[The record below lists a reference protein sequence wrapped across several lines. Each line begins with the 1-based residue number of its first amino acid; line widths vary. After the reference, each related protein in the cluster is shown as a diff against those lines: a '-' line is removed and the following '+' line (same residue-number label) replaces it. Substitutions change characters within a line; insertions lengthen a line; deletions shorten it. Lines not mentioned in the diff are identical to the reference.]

1 MIYIYIF
8 YFLFFGFL
16 LTAIIGLLA
25 SWIDRKVTAKVQYR
39 VGPPLLQP
47 LIDIVKLLGKETL
60 IPAGSSKI
68 TFLMAPVI
76 GFASVILVST
86 LLWVNNI
93 YPTKSFLGDLIVVLY
108 LLVIPSI
115 SIIMGGFA
123 SKNPLASLG
132 ASREMK
138 LILSYELPFI
148 LAVLVAVIKSGF
160 TFRLGEI
167 LAFQAQNG
175 AFVTSWSG
183 TLALIVAIICMQAKL
198 ALVPFDIPEA
208 ETEIVGGPLIDI
220 VKLLGKETLIPA
232 GASKITFLMAPVI
245 GLASVILVST
255 LLWINNIY
263 PARSFLGDLIVV
275 LYLLVIPSISI
286 IMGGF
291 ASRNPLASLGAS
303 REMKLILSYELP
315 FILAI
320 LVAVIKSGF
329 TFRLG
334 EILIFQGQNGAF
346 VKSWSGTLALIVA
359 IICMQAKLALV
370 PFDIPEAE
378 TEISGGVLIE
388 YSGTGLA
395 IYRLMKNMLMFTVP
409 FFLIIVF
416 MGGLRFDGIHLLYG
430 GLKYIGLVALMT
442 VIRNTNP
449 RVRID
454 QAVKFFWGPM
464 TIIAIIAIILA
475 LLGR

>member
-1 MIYIYIF
+1 MIYIF

-16 LTAIIGLLA
+16 LTAIIGLIA
-25 SWIDRKVTAKVQYR
+25 SWIDRKVTARVQYR

-76 GFASVILVST
+76 G
-86 LLWVNNI
+86 
-93 YPTKSFLGDLIVVLY
+93 
-108 LLVIPSI
+108 
-115 SIIMGGFA
+115 
-123 SKNPLASLG
+123 
-132 ASREMK
+132 
-138 LILSYELPFI
+138 
-148 LAVLVAVIKSGF
+148 
-160 TFRLGEI
+160 
-167 LAFQAQNG
+167 
-175 AFVTSWSG
+175 
-183 TLALIVAIICMQAKL
+183 
-198 ALVPFDIPEA
+198 
-208 ETEIVGGPLIDI
+208 
-220 VKLLGKETLIPA
+220 
-232 GASKITFLMAPVI
+232 
-245 GLASVILVST
+245 LASVILVST

-263 PARSFLGDLIVV
+263 PAKSFLGDLIVV

-303 REMKLILSYELP
+303 REMKLILGYELP
-315 FILAI
+315 FILAV
-320 LVAVIKSGF
+320 LVTVIKSGF

-334 EILIFQGQNGAF
+334 EILTFQAQNGAF
-346 VKSWSGTLALIVA
+346 VGSWSGTLALIVA

-378 TEISGGVLIE
+378 TEIVGGPLIE
-388 YSGTGLA
+388 YSGSGLA
-395 IYRLMKNMLMFTVP
+395 IYRLMKNMLLFTVP
-409 FFLIIVF
+409 FFLIILF
-416 MGGLRFDGIHLLYG
+416 IGGLKFDGIHLLYSV
-430 GLKYIGLVALMT
+430 LKYIGLVALMT

-454 QAVKFFWGPM
+454 QAVKFFWGPV

>member
-1 MIYIYIF
+1 MIYIF
-8 YFLFFGFL
+8 YFIVFGFL

-68 TFLMAPVI
+68 TFLIAPVI
-76 GFASVILVST
+76 GF
-86 LLWVNNI
+86 
-93 YPTKSFLGDLIVVLY
+93 
-108 LLVIPSI
+108 
-115 SIIMGGFA
+115 
-123 SKNPLASLG
+123 
-132 ASREMK
+132 
-138 LILSYELPFI
+138 
-148 LAVLVAVIKSGF
+148 
-160 TFRLGEI
+160 
-167 LAFQAQNG
+167 
-175 AFVTSWSG
+175 
-183 TLALIVAIICMQAKL
+183 
-198 ALVPFDIPEA
+198 
-208 ETEIVGGPLIDI
+208 
-220 VKLLGKETLIPA
+220 
-232 GASKITFLMAPVI
+232 
-245 GLASVILVST
+245 ASVILVST

-263 PARSFLGDLIVV
+263 PAKSFLGDLIVV

-320 LVAVIKSGF
+320 LVTVIKSGF

-334 EILIFQGQNGAF
+334 EILVFQEQNGAF
-346 VKSWSGTLALIVA
+346 VRSWSGILALIVA
-359 IICMQAKLALV
+359 IISMQAKLALV

-378 TEISGGVLIE
+378 TEIAGGPLIE
-388 YSGTGLA
+388 YSGSGLA

-442 VIRNTNP
+442 VIRNINP

-454 QAVKFFWGPM
+454 QAIKFFWEPM
-464 TIIAIIAIILA
+464 TIIAIIAVILA

>member
-1 MIYIYIF
+1 MIYIF

-76 GFASVILVST
+76 GLASVILVST
-86 LLWVNNI
+86 LLWINNI
-93 YPTKSFLGDLIVVLY
+93 YPAKSFMGDLIVVLY
-108 LLVIPSI
+108 LLVIPSV

-123 SKNPLASLG
+123 SRNPLASLG

-138 LILSYELPFI
+138 LVLGYELPFI
-148 LAVLVAVIKSGF
+148 LAILVTVIKSGF

-167 LAFQAQNG
+167 LTFQAQNG
-175 AFVTSWSG
+175 AFVRSWSG

-208 ETEIVGGPLIDI
+208 ETEIVGGPLI
-220 VKLLGKETLIPA
+220 
-232 GASKITFLMAPVI
+232 
-245 GLASVILVST
+245 
-255 LLWINNIY
+255 
-263 PARSFLGDLIVV
+263 
-275 LYLLVIPSISI
+275 
-286 IMGGF
+286 
-291 ASRNPLASLGAS
+291 
-303 REMKLILSYELP
+303 
-315 FILAI
+315 
-320 LVAVIKSGF
+320 
-329 TFRLG
+329 
-334 EILIFQGQNGAF
+334 
-346 VKSWSGTLALIVA
+346 
-359 IICMQAKLALV
+359 
-370 PFDIPEAE
+370 
-378 TEISGGVLIE
+378 E
-388 YSGTGLA
+388 YSGSGLA

-416 MGGLRFDGIHLLYG
+416 IGGLRFDGIHLLYG

>member
-1 MIYIYIF
+1 MIYIF
-8 YFLFFGFL
+8 YFLFYGFF

-25 SWIDRKVTAKVQYR
+25 SWIDRKVTARIQYR

-76 GFASVILVST
+76 G
-86 LLWVNNI
+86 
-93 YPTKSFLGDLIVVLY
+93 
-108 LLVIPSI
+108 
-115 SIIMGGFA
+115 
-123 SKNPLASLG
+123 
-132 ASREMK
+132 
-138 LILSYELPFI
+138 
-148 LAVLVAVIKSGF
+148 
-160 TFRLGEI
+160 
-167 LAFQAQNG
+167 
-175 AFVTSWSG
+175 
-183 TLALIVAIICMQAKL
+183 
-198 ALVPFDIPEA
+198 
-208 ETEIVGGPLIDI
+208 
-220 VKLLGKETLIPA
+220 
-232 GASKITFLMAPVI
+232 
-245 GLASVILVST
+245 LASVILVST
-255 LLWINNIY
+255 LLWINNIN
-263 PARSFLGDLIVV
+263 PAKSFLGDLIVV
-275 LYLLVIPSISI
+275 LYFLVIPSISI

-303 REMKLILSYELP
+303 REMKLVLSYELP
-315 FILAI
+315 FILAM
-320 LVAVIKSGF
+320 LVTVIKSGF

-334 EILIFQGQNGAF
+334 EILAFQAQNGAF
-346 VKSWSGTLALIVA
+346 VRSWSGVLALIVA

-388 YSGTGLA
+388 YSGSGLA
-395 IYRLMKNMLMFTVP
+395 IYKLMKNMLLFTLP

-416 MGGLRFDGIHLLYG
+416 IGGLRFDGIHLLYSV
-430 GLKYIGLVALMT
+430 LKYIGLVALMT

-464 TIIAIIAIILA
+464 TIIAIIAVVLA

>member
-1 MIYIYIF
+1 MIYIL
-8 YFLFFGFL
+8 YFIFFGFL

-39 VGPPLLQP
+39 MGPPLLQP

-68 TFLMAPVI
+68 TFLIAPVI
-76 GFASVILVST
+76 GF
-86 LLWVNNI
+86 
-93 YPTKSFLGDLIVVLY
+93 
-108 LLVIPSI
+108 
-115 SIIMGGFA
+115 
-123 SKNPLASLG
+123 
-132 ASREMK
+132 
-138 LILSYELPFI
+138 
-148 LAVLVAVIKSGF
+148 
-160 TFRLGEI
+160 
-167 LAFQAQNG
+167 
-175 AFVTSWSG
+175 
-183 TLALIVAIICMQAKL
+183 
-198 ALVPFDIPEA
+198 
-208 ETEIVGGPLIDI
+208 
-220 VKLLGKETLIPA
+220 
-232 GASKITFLMAPVI
+232 
-245 GLASVILVST
+245 ASVILVST

-263 PARSFLGDLIVV
+263 PAKSFLGDLIVV
-275 LYLLVIPSISI
+275 LYLLLIPSISI

-320 LVAVIKSGF
+320 LVTVIKSGF

-334 EILIFQGQNGAF
+334 EILTFQAQNGAF
-346 VKSWSGTLALIVA
+346 VRSWSGTLALIVA

-378 TEISGGVLIE
+378 TEIVGGPLIE
-388 YSGTGLA
+388 YSGSGLA

-430 GLKYIGLVALMT
+430 VLKYIGLVALMT

>member
-1 MIYIYIF
+1 MIYIF

-68 TFLMAPVI
+68 TFLITPVI
-76 GFASVILVST
+76 GF
-86 LLWVNNI
+86 
-93 YPTKSFLGDLIVVLY
+93 
-108 LLVIPSI
+108 
-115 SIIMGGFA
+115 
-123 SKNPLASLG
+123 
-132 ASREMK
+132 
-138 LILSYELPFI
+138 
-148 LAVLVAVIKSGF
+148 
-160 TFRLGEI
+160 
-167 LAFQAQNG
+167 
-175 AFVTSWSG
+175 
-183 TLALIVAIICMQAKL
+183 
-198 ALVPFDIPEA
+198 
-208 ETEIVGGPLIDI
+208 
-220 VKLLGKETLIPA
+220 
-232 GASKITFLMAPVI
+232 
-245 GLASVILVST
+245 ASVILVST

-263 PARSFLGDLIVV
+263 PAKSFLGDLIVV

-291 ASRNPLASLGAS
+291 ASRNPLASLGSS

-315 FILAI
+315 FILAV
-320 LVAVIKSGF
+320 LVTVIKSGF

-334 EILIFQGQNGAF
+334 EILTFQAQNGAF
-346 VKSWSGTLALIVA
+346 VGSWSGTLALIVA

-378 TEISGGVLIE
+378 TEIAGGPLIE
-388 YSGTGLA
+388 YSGSGLA

-416 MGGLRFDGIHLLYG
+416 IGGLRFDGIHLLYG
-430 GLKYIGLVALMT
+430 VLKYIGLVALMT

>member
-1 MIYIYIF
+1 MIYIF
-8 YFLFFGFL
+8 YFLFYGFF

-25 SWIDRKVTAKVQYR
+25 SWIDRKVTARIQYR

-86 LLWVNNI
+86 LLWINNI
-93 YPTKSFLGDLIVVLY
+93 NPAKSFLGDLIVVLY
-108 LLVIPSI
+108 
-115 SIIMGGFA
+115 F
-123 SKNPLASLG
+123 
-132 ASREMK
+132 
-138 LILSYELPFI
+138 
-148 LAVLVAVIKSGF
+148 
-160 TFRLGEI
+160 
-167 LAFQAQNG
+167 
-175 AFVTSWSG
+175 
-183 TLALIVAIICMQAKL
+183 
-198 ALVPFDIPEA
+198 
-208 ETEIVGGPLIDI
+208 
-220 VKLLGKETLIPA
+220 
-232 GASKITFLMAPVI
+232 
-245 GLASVILVST
+245 
-255 LLWINNIY
+255 
-263 PARSFLGDLIVV
+263 
-275 LYLLVIPSISI
+275 LVIPSISI

-315 FILAI
+315 FILVI
-320 LVAVIKSGF
+320 LVTVIKSGF
-329 TFRLG
+329 TFKLG
-334 EILIFQGQNGAF
+334 EILAFQAQNGAL
-346 VKSWSGTLALIVA
+346 VRSWSGVLALIVA
-359 IICMQAKLALV
+359 IICMQAKLALI

-388 YSGTGLA
+388 YSGSGLA
-395 IYRLMKNMLMFTVP
+395 IYKLTKNMLLFTLP
-409 FFLIIVF
+409 FFLIIIF
-416 MGGLRFDGIHLLYG
+416 IGGLRFDGIHLLYSV
-430 GLKYIGLVALMT
+430 LKYIGLVALMT

-464 TIIAIIAIILA
+464 TIIAIIAVVLA

>member
-1 MIYIYIF
+1 MIYIF

-16 LTAIIGLLA
+16 LTAIIGLMA

-60 IPAGSSKI
+60 IPVGSSKI
-68 TFLMAPVI
+68 TFLIAPVI
-76 GFASVILVST
+76 GF
-86 LLWVNNI
+86 
-93 YPTKSFLGDLIVVLY
+93 
-108 LLVIPSI
+108 
-115 SIIMGGFA
+115 
-123 SKNPLASLG
+123 
-132 ASREMK
+132 
-138 LILSYELPFI
+138 
-148 LAVLVAVIKSGF
+148 
-160 TFRLGEI
+160 
-167 LAFQAQNG
+167 
-175 AFVTSWSG
+175 
-183 TLALIVAIICMQAKL
+183 
-198 ALVPFDIPEA
+198 
-208 ETEIVGGPLIDI
+208 
-220 VKLLGKETLIPA
+220 
-232 GASKITFLMAPVI
+232 
-245 GLASVILVST
+245 ASVILVST

-263 PARSFLGDLIVV
+263 PAKSFLGDLIVV

-320 LVAVIKSGF
+320 LVTVIKSGF

-334 EILIFQGQNGAF
+334 EILTFQAQNGAF
-346 VKSWSGTLALIVA
+346 VRNWSGTLALIVA

-378 TEISGGVLIE
+378 TEIVGGPLIE
-388 YSGTGLA
+388 YSGSGLA
-395 IYRLMKNMLMFTVP
+395 IYRLMKNMLLFTLP

-430 GLKYIGLVALMT
+430 MLKYIGLVALMT

-449 RVRID
+449 RLRID

-464 TIIAIIAIILA
+464 TIIAIIAVILA

>member
-1 MIYIYIF
+1 MIYIF

-76 GFASVILVST
+76 G
-86 LLWVNNI
+86 
-93 YPTKSFLGDLIVVLY
+93 
-108 LLVIPSI
+108 
-115 SIIMGGFA
+115 
-123 SKNPLASLG
+123 
-132 ASREMK
+132 
-138 LILSYELPFI
+138 
-148 LAVLVAVIKSGF
+148 
-160 TFRLGEI
+160 
-167 LAFQAQNG
+167 
-175 AFVTSWSG
+175 
-183 TLALIVAIICMQAKL
+183 
-198 ALVPFDIPEA
+198 
-208 ETEIVGGPLIDI
+208 
-220 VKLLGKETLIPA
+220 
-232 GASKITFLMAPVI
+232 
-245 GLASVILVST
+245 LASVILVST

-263 PARSFLGDLIVV
+263 PAKSFLGDLIVV

-303 REMKLILSYELP
+303 REMKLILGYELP
-315 FILAI
+315 FILAV

-334 EILIFQGQNGAF
+334 EILTFQAQNGAF
-346 VKSWSGTLALIVA
+346 VRSWSGTLALIVA

-378 TEISGGVLIE
+378 TEIVGGPLIE
-388 YSGTGLA
+388 YSGSGLA

-416 MGGLRFDGIHLLYG
+416 MGGLRLDGIHLLYG
-430 GLKYIGLVALMT
+430 VLKYIGLVALMT

-454 QAVKFFWGPM
+454 QAVKFFWGPV

>member
-1 MIYIYIF
+1 MIYIF

-76 GFASVILVST
+76 G
-86 LLWVNNI
+86 
-93 YPTKSFLGDLIVVLY
+93 
-108 LLVIPSI
+108 
-115 SIIMGGFA
+115 
-123 SKNPLASLG
+123 
-132 ASREMK
+132 
-138 LILSYELPFI
+138 
-148 LAVLVAVIKSGF
+148 
-160 TFRLGEI
+160 
-167 LAFQAQNG
+167 
-175 AFVTSWSG
+175 
-183 TLALIVAIICMQAKL
+183 
-198 ALVPFDIPEA
+198 
-208 ETEIVGGPLIDI
+208 
-220 VKLLGKETLIPA
+220 
-232 GASKITFLMAPVI
+232 
-245 GLASVILVST
+245 LASVILVST

-263 PARSFLGDLIVV
+263 PAKSFLGDLIVV

-315 FILAI
+315 FILAV
-320 LVAVIKSGF
+320 LVTVIKSGF

-334 EILIFQGQNGAF
+334 EILTFQAQNGAF
-346 VKSWSGTLALIVA
+346 VGSWSGTLALIVA

-378 TEISGGVLIE
+378 TEIAGGPLIE
-388 YSGTGLA
+388 YSGSGLA

-416 MGGLRFDGIHLLYG
+416 IGGLRLDGIHLLYG
-430 GLKYIGLVALMT
+430 VLKYIGLVALMT

-454 QAVKFFWGPM
+454 QAVKFFWGPV

>member
-86 LLWVNNI
+86 LLW
-93 YPTKSFLGDLIVVLY
+93 
-108 LLVIPSI
+108 
-115 SIIMGGFA
+115 
-123 SKNPLASLG
+123 
-132 ASREMK
+132 
-138 LILSYELPFI
+138 
-148 LAVLVAVIKSGF
+148 
-160 TFRLGEI
+160 
-167 LAFQAQNG
+167 
-175 AFVTSWSG
+175 
-183 TLALIVAIICMQAKL
+183 
-198 ALVPFDIPEA
+198 
-208 ETEIVGGPLIDI
+208 
-220 VKLLGKETLIPA
+220 
-232 GASKITFLMAPVI
+232 
-245 GLASVILVST
+245 
-255 LLWINNIY
+255 INNIY
-263 PARSFLGDLIVV
+263 PAKSFLGDLIVV

-291 ASRNPLASLGAS
+291 ASRNPLASLGSS

-315 FILAI
+315 FILAV
-320 LVAVIKSGF
+320 LVSVIKSGF

-334 EILIFQGQNGAF
+334 EILTFQAQNGAF
-346 VKSWSGTLALIVA
+346 VRSWSGTLALIVA

-378 TEISGGVLIE
+378 TEIAGGPLIE
-388 YSGTGLA
+388 YSGSGLA

-416 MGGLRFDGIHLLYG
+416 IGGLRFDGIHLLYG
-430 GLKYIGLVALMT
+430 VLKYIGLVALVT

-454 QAVKFFWGPM
+454 QAVKFFWGPV

>member
-1 MIYIYIF
+1 MIYIF

-76 GFASVILVST
+76 G
-86 LLWVNNI
+86 
-93 YPTKSFLGDLIVVLY
+93 
-108 LLVIPSI
+108 
-115 SIIMGGFA
+115 
-123 SKNPLASLG
+123 
-132 ASREMK
+132 
-138 LILSYELPFI
+138 
-148 LAVLVAVIKSGF
+148 
-160 TFRLGEI
+160 
-167 LAFQAQNG
+167 
-175 AFVTSWSG
+175 
-183 TLALIVAIICMQAKL
+183 
-198 ALVPFDIPEA
+198 
-208 ETEIVGGPLIDI
+208 
-220 VKLLGKETLIPA
+220 
-232 GASKITFLMAPVI
+232 
-245 GLASVILVST
+245 LASVILVST

-263 PARSFLGDLIVV
+263 PAKSFLGDLIVV

-315 FILAI
+315 FILAV
-320 LVAVIKSGF
+320 LVTVIKSGF

-334 EILIFQGQNGAF
+334 EILTFQAQNGAF
-346 VKSWSGTLALIVA
+346 VGSWSGTLALIVA

-378 TEISGGVLIE
+378 TEIAGGPLIE
-388 YSGTGLA
+388 YSGSGLA

-416 MGGLRFDGIHLLYG
+416 IGGLRFDGIHLLYG
-430 GLKYIGLVALMT
+430 VLKYIGLVALMT

-454 QAVKFFWGPM
+454 QAVKFFWGPV
-464 TIIAIIAIILA
+464 TLIAIIAIILA

>member
-1 MIYIYIF
+1 MIYIF

-60 IPAGSSKI
+60 VPAGS
-68 TFLMAPVI
+68 
-76 GFASVILVST
+76 
-86 LLWVNNI
+86 
-93 YPTKSFLGDLIVVLY
+93 
-108 LLVIPSI
+108 
-115 SIIMGGFA
+115 
-123 SKNPLASLG
+123 
-132 ASREMK
+132 
-138 LILSYELPFI
+138 
-148 LAVLVAVIKSGF
+148 
-160 TFRLGEI
+160 
-167 LAFQAQNG
+167 
-175 AFVTSWSG
+175 
-183 TLALIVAIICMQAKL
+183 
-198 ALVPFDIPEA
+198 
-208 ETEIVGGPLIDI
+208 
-220 VKLLGKETLIPA
+220 
-232 GASKITFLMAPVI
+232 SKITFLMAPVI

-263 PARSFLGDLIVV
+263 PAKSFLGDLIVV

-303 REMKLILSYELP
+303 REMKLVLGYELP
-315 FILAI
+315 FVLAT
-320 LVAVIKSGF
+320 LVSVIKSGY

-334 EILIFQGQNGAF
+334 EILAFQAQNGAF
-346 VKSWSGTLALIVA
+346 VRSWSGTLALIVA

-378 TEISGGVLIE
+378 TEIVGGPLIE
-388 YSGTGLA
+388 YSGSGLA

-416 MGGLRFDGIHLLYG
+416 IGGLRLDGIHLLYG
-430 GLKYIGLVALMT
+430 VLKYIGLVALMT

>member
-76 GFASVILVST
+76 GLASVILVST
-86 LLWVNNI
+86 LLWINNI
-93 YPTKSFLGDLIVVLY
+93 YPAKSFLGDLIVVLY

-175 AFVTSWSG
+175 AFVGSWSG

-208 ETEIVGGPLIDI
+208 ETEIAGGP
-220 VKLLGKETLIPA
+220 
-232 GASKITFLMAPVI
+232 
-245 GLASVILVST
+245 
-255 LLWINNIY
+255 
-263 PARSFLGDLIVV
+263 
-275 LYLLVIPSISI
+275 
-286 IMGGF
+286 
-291 ASRNPLASLGAS
+291 
-303 REMKLILSYELP
+303 
-315 FILAI
+315 
-320 LVAVIKSGF
+320 
-329 TFRLG
+329 
-334 EILIFQGQNGAF
+334 
-346 VKSWSGTLALIVA
+346 
-359 IICMQAKLALV
+359 
-370 PFDIPEAE
+370 
-378 TEISGGVLIE
+378 LIE
-388 YSGTGLA
+388 YSGSGLA

-416 MGGLRFDGIHLLYG
+416 IGGLRLDGIHLLYG
-430 GLKYIGLVALMT
+430 VLKYIGLVALMT

-454 QAVKFFWGPM
+454 QAVKFFWGPV